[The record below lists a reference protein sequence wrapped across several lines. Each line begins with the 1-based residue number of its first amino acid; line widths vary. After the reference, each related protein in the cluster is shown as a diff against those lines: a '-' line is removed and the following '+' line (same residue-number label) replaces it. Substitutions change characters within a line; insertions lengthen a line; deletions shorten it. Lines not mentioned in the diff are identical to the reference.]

1 MFSKLY
7 RFSKLVMYL
16 NSCFIDL
23 GRDIDAYSCP
33 MHFGGIEHQFDLPQ
47 EPLLIHWCMRWK
59 QSFLL
64 RWVSVH

>member
-16 NSCFIDL
+16 NSCFMDL
-23 GRDIDAYSCP
+23 GCDIDAYSCP

-47 EPLLIHWCMRWK
+47 EPLLIHW
-59 QSFLL
+59 
-64 RWVSVH
+64 